1 MEKII
6 ILAMFVQ
13 VTLSLAVMILMGRR
27 RFAAAKNKQLN
38 LRDLSRKLKKNDAY
52 LQQYISR
59 GSPSFLPEEERKMLS
74 DIINLDINL
83 LTPDWLN
90 INSYNNEDLLSFQ
103 NILDNKEIK
112 ISSSLFNNY
121 TNLNI
126 NFIELTE
133 LKIKQNKNYYSVK
146 IIFDKNVSSFL
157 DNNFYLLQ
165 DESEIFL
172 VHLSE
177 DKSENLQYSKIIVRP
192 YDTNFRPFRI
202 DSKSLVIHSKVIFL
216 GSLEKF
222 NNQNA

>member
-1 MEKII
+1 MKNNERQKHLNSIRKK
-6 ILAMFVQ
+6 
-13 VTLSLAVMILMGRR
+13 LSFFI
-27 RFAAAKNKQLN
+27 KQNKQLN
-38 LRDLSRKLKKNDAY
+38 LRDLSRKLRKNDAY

-74 DIINLDINL
+74 EIINLDINL

-90 INSYNNEDLLSFQ
+90 FTSYNKDLLSFKD
-103 NILDNKEIK
+103 ISDNKEIK
-112 ISSSLFNNY
+112 ISSSLFDNY
-121 TNLNI
+121 TNLKI
-126 NFIELTE
+126 NFIDFTE
-133 LKIKQNKNYYSVK
+133 LKIKQNNNYYSVK

-165 DESEIFL
+165 DKGEIFL

-177 DKSENLQYSKIIVRP
+177 DKSENLQSSKIIVRP

-202 DSKSLVIHSKVIFL
+202 NSKSLVIHSKVIFL

>member
-1 MEKII
+1 MRNNERQKHLNSIRKK
-6 ILAMFVQ
+6 
-13 VTLSLAVMILMGRR
+13 LSLFI
-27 RFAAAKNKQLN
+27 KQNKKLN

-90 INSYNNEDLLSFQ
+90 VTSYNNEDLLSFK
-103 NILDNKEIK
+103 NISDNKEIK
-112 ISSSLFNNY
+112 ISLSLFDNY
-121 TNLNI
+121 KNLKI

-133 LKIKQNKNYYSVK
+133 LKIKQNNYYYSVK

-165 DESEIFL
+165 DKGEIFL

-177 DKSENLQYSKIIVRP
+177 DKSENLQSSKIIVRP
-192 YDTNFRPFRI
+192 YNTDFRPFRI

>member
-1 MEKII
+1 MKNNERQKHLNSIRKK
-6 ILAMFVQ
+6 
-13 VTLSLAVMILMGRR
+13 LSFFI
-27 RFAAAKNKQLN
+27 KQNKQLN

-74 DIINLDINL
+74 GIINLDINF
-83 LTPDWLN
+83 LTPDWLKVT
-90 INSYNNEDLLSFQ
+90 SFNNEDLLSFQ

-112 ISSSLFNNY
+112 LSPSLFDNY

-126 NFIELTE
+126 NLIELTE
-133 LKIKQNKNYYSVK
+133 LKIKQNNDYYSVK

-165 DESEIFL
+165 DKSEIFL
-172 VHLSE
+172 VHLSK
-177 DKSENLQYSKIIVRP
+177 DKSENLQSSKIIVRP

-222 NNQNA
+222 NTLNA

>member
-1 MEKII
+1 MRNNERQKHLNSIRKK
-6 ILAMFVQ
+6 
-13 VTLSLAVMILMGRR
+13 LSFFI
-27 RFAAAKNKQLN
+27 KQNKQLN
-38 LRDLSRKLKKNDAY
+38 LRDLSRKLGKNDAY

-90 INSYNNEDLLSFQ
+90 VTSYNNKDLLSFK
-103 NILDNKEIK
+103 NISDNKEIK
-112 ISSSLFNNY
+112 ISSSLFDNY
-121 TNLNI
+121 KNLKI

-133 LKIKQNKNYYSVK
+133 LKIKQNNYYYSVK
-146 IIFDKNVSSFL
+146 IIFDKNVTNFV

-165 DESEIFL
+165 DKSEIFL
-172 VHLSE
+172 VYLSK
-177 DKSENLQYSKIIVRP
+177 DKSENLQSSKIIVRP

-222 NNQNA
+222 INQNA

>member
-1 MEKII
+1 MKNNERQKHLNSIRKK
-6 ILAMFVQ
+6 
-13 VTLSLAVMILMGRR
+13 LSFFI
-27 RFAAAKNKQLN
+27 KQNKQLN
-38 LRDLSRKLKKNDAY
+38 LRDLSRKLGKNDAY

-83 LTPDWLN
+83 LTPNWLH
-90 INSYNNEDLLSFQ
+90 ITTNNNDDLLSFK
-103 NILDNKEIK
+103 NISDNKEIK
-112 ISSSLFNNY
+112 ISSSLFDNY
-121 TNLNI
+121 TNLKI
-126 NFIELTE
+126 NFIEFTE
-133 LKIKQNKNYYSVK
+133 LKIKQNDNYYSLK

-165 DESEIFL
+165 DKSKIFL

-177 DKSENLQYSKIIVRP
+177 DKSENLQSSKIIVRP

-202 DSKSLVIHSKVIFL
+202 NIKSLVIHSKVIFL
-216 GSLEKF
+216 GSLEKL

>member
-1 MEKII
+1 MRNNERQKHLNSIRKK
-6 ILAMFVQ
+6 
-13 VTLSLAVMILMGRR
+13 LSLFI
-27 RFAAAKNKQLN
+27 KQNKKLN

-90 INSYNNEDLLSFQ
+90 VTSYNNEDLLSFK
-103 NILDNKEIK
+103 NISDNKEIK
-112 ISSSLFNNY
+112 ISSSLFDNY
-121 TNLNI
+121 KNLKI

-133 LKIKQNKNYYSVK
+133 LKIKQNNYYYSVK
-146 IIFDKNVSSFL
+146 IIFDKNITNFV

-165 DESEIFL
+165 DKSEIFL
-172 VHLSE
+172 VYLSK
-177 DKSENLQYSKIIVRP
+177 DKSENLQSSKIIVRP
-192 YDTNFRPFRI
+192 YNTDFRPFRI

>member
-1 MEKII
+1 MRNKERQKNLNSIRKK
-6 ILAMFVQ
+6 
-13 VTLSLAVMILMGRR
+13 LSLFI
-27 RFAAAKNKQLN
+27 KQNKQLN

-90 INSYNNEDLLSFQ
+90 VTSYNNEDLLSFK
-103 NILDNKEIK
+103 NISDNKEIK
-112 ISSSLFNNY
+112 ISTSLFDNY
-121 TNLNI
+121 KNLKI

-133 LKIKQNKNYYSVK
+133 LKIRQNNYYYSVK
-146 IIFDKNVSSFL
+146 IIFDKNVTNFVG
-157 DNNFYLLQ
+157 NNFYLLQ
-165 DESEIFL
+165 DKSEIFL
-172 VHLSE
+172 VYLSK
-177 DKSENLQYSKIIVRP
+177 DKSENLQSSKIIVRP
-192 YDTNFRPFRI
+192 YDTDFRPFRI